1 MAKKATYNC
10 GFELTLE
17 LVGGKWKGLILWKL
31 NEKGTLRYGEL
42 GREIKDITQKM
53 LTTQLKE
60 LEESGLVIRT
70 VYNQIPPKVEYS
82 LSEYGKELSDIFI
95 AMKEW
100 GVKYAK
106 NNDIEVLCE
115 L

>member
-1 MAKKATYNC
+1 MIKKEYYNC

-31 NEKGTLRYGEL
+31 HEKEILRYGEL
-42 GREIKDITQKM
+42 SREIEGITQKM
-53 LTTQLKE
+53 LTQQLRE
-60 LEESGLVIRT
+60 MEENHLIERK
-70 VYNQIPPKVEYS
+70 VYHQIPPKVEYS
-82 LSEYGKELSDIFI
+82 LSESGKELSKIFI

-106 NNDIEVLCE
+106 DNDINILCK

>member
-10 GFELTLE
+10 DFELTLE

-60 LEESGLVIRT
+60 LEENGSHPRSNTCLA
-70 VYNQIPPKVEYS
+70 NVEKS
-82 LSEYGKELSDIFI
+82 LATSL
-95 AMKEW
+95 
-100 GVKYAK
+100 
-106 NNDIEVLCE
+106 
-115 L
+115 